1 MSDEPRT
8 ARRTGG
14 RAGRQAA
21 RLAAAPERVP
31 FITRTLP
38 PFEVLDDDGIE
49 LIENNADTILE
60 QVGIDFRGAPDAL
73 KLLKEA
79 GADVRRRARAVPSR
93 DVPRADP
100 GDRPAGVHAVRAQPR
115 EQRPD
120 RRQRHG
126 PGARLRVAVRP
137 RPGRWTPVRHDRGL
151 PQLREARVRDAVPPS
166 LRRNGLRARRPAG
179 EQAALRH
186 GLRAH
191 AVLGQAVHGLGHAS
205 AARAGHGGHGADP
218 LRQGLPGGPRR
229 GHEPDQRELTA
240 RVGLH
245 HAGRRTRVRAGEPG
259 RDHDAVHPGRAR

>member
-79 GADVRRRARAVPSR
+79 GADVDGERVRF
-93 DVPRADP
+93 PRGMCRELIQATAP
-100 GDRPAGVHAVRAQPR
+100 PVVHAIRAQPR

-120 RRQRHG
+120 RRQRT
-126 PGARLRVAVRP
+126 RS
-137 RPGRWTPVRHDRGL
+137 W
-151 PQLREARVRDAVPPS
+151 
-166 LRRNGLRARRPAG
+166 RRPTVRRSSATWTADAG
-179 EQAALRH
+179 
-186 GLRAH
+186 
-191 AVLGQAVHGLGHAS
+191 
-205 AARAGHGGHGADP
+205 
-218 LRQGLPGGPRR
+218 
-229 GHEPDQRELTA
+229 TA
-240 RVGLH
+240 RS
-245 HAGRRTRVRAGEPG
+245 RTSATS
-259 RDHDAVHPGRAR
+259 